1 MKQDPLDRLGERLF
15 DAARR
20 ETSPEGA
27 QQRAILAALREA
39 QRTPPRRLPRGLAWT
54 AAFGAVSLAAGIAL
68 WARPQ
73 RAPDAISAEPALARS
88 NSPEAAASAPPLAS
102 EVAPMPS
109 PINAKRP
116 SALPVASLAPSAAA
130 TLTDELEALK
140 VASDALSAG
149 DAHAALSALDRYD
162 RLLKGGK
169 LRAEA
174 TMLRIQALA
183 RSGSTQ
189 AASALAQRFV
199 AGNPESPLVDRARS
213 FIQAADL
220 GGN

>member
-1 MKQDPLDRLGERLF
+1 VKQDPLDRLGERLF

-20 ETSPEGA
+20 EPSPEGA

-39 QRTPPRRLPRGLAWT
+39 QRTPPRGLAWT

-73 RAPDAISAEPALARS
+73 PAPDAISAEPALARS

-140 VASDALSAG
+140 VASDALSSG
-149 DAHAALSALDRYD
+149 DADAALRALDRYD